1 MDDGRTPWSSS
12 SDAWAGCPS
21 GHDGGRS
28 GGGRTR
34 CGHATTATT
43 ATTATATSGTS
54 AASAAASPP
63 APRVRLSGSVG
74 ALPTGSAVLG
84 PADSQQPAGADV
96 VLQPRDP
103 AALQSFAAAV
113 STPGSP
119 SYRDYLS
126 TAAFRQEFG
135 PRPQTVTAVR
145 VWLAGSG
152 LALGA
157 TSANGM
163 IVPVSGTV
171 GRLEQVFAVP
181 LVRARLPG
189 GRVARAVTADPEV
202 PASLAP
208 AIEGVVGLSTVVE
221 AHPQLATDP
230 LAPHP
235 TRHGGGRALR
245 GVAGTIGRSRRR
257 RGRMSDPPPARRPPP
272 PPPPTAVGRPTAW
285 PRPTGSP
292 PFTVPAGWERD
303 SRSASSSWRRM
314 CRVTSP
320 PTRPASARAPRSPT

>member
-1 MDDGRTPWSSS
+1 M
-12 SDAWAGCPS
+12 
-21 GHDGGRS
+21 
-28 GGGRTR
+28 
-34 CGHATTATT
+34 
-43 ATTATATSGTS
+43 
-54 AASAAASPP
+54 
-63 APRVRLSGSVG
+63 G

-208 AIEGVVGLSTVVE
+208 AVEGVVGLSTVVE

-235 TRHGGGRALR
+235 TTATGAVGPSG
-245 GVAGTIGRSRRR
+245 GVAGTIGPDGDAGAACRTLRLPDGR
-257 RGRMSDPPPARRPPP
+257 RGRRRLQRLDGRQPGLGLRALHPLRCRP
-272 PPPPTAVGRPTAW
+272 GGSRTAGRHL
-285 PRPTGSP
+285 R
-292 PFTVPAGWERD
+292 AGAVCAE
-303 SRSASSSWRRM
+303 
-314 CRVTSP
+314 
-320 PTRPASARAPRSPT
+320 